1 MSAINFPSN
10 PTPGQKE
17 VFNGVTYT
25 WDANG
30 GKWEVTKAPFYSGA
44 TGATGAVGYG
54 LYAYGRV
61 NSVGSIQPGSV
72 NLQCVRERE
81 SGTGD
86 YLFKYTFTPGT
97 AFPPGDTEY
106 NVVATII
113 NENGQGTNPNDWQ
126 ILVQDITN
134 LGFTVKTYRSNN
146 IDFAAAHSVQVTSMT
161 TTGPSGSAS
170 AYDSWK
176 AIGNV
181 GTQTDFIASLIGP
194 QGSIGAQGTT
204 GATGPNGIDGATGPQ
219 GEAGNSITVKG
230 TVATQGDLPLVG
242 NSINDLYIVTDE
254 DGEGYVWSGSTWD
267 GVGKIQGPPGA
278 TGPIGPLGSTGAT
291 GLPGPPGATGGGFF
305 FVVGERNGAVSA
317 STFFAWG
324 NGSSARNRFVLPVD
338 CVLASLSIQ
347 FDSNITNTYR
357 AAVYIDNALDFD
369 LDCVVNPGTSSGK
382 STFTRRTLAA
392 GTVIAV
398 QSAGVGANG
407 GGRATCNLHFET
419 EGAAGASGP
428 PGPQGDPG
436 GATGPQGPI
445 GPVGLQGNPG
455 PVGATGPV
463 GPAGVG
469 DPGPA
474 GPSGA
479 TGPTGSQGPIGTV
492 VITSVATE
500 ADLPAGPLT
509 QGQGILVETPDTG
522 VDNQVFIWD
531 SGWVSIGPIQGPQGV
546 PGNPG
551 PIGATG
557 IFTTTLKCLLRDN
570 SDLNNTPLAT
580 DSGTGIIPANFRERP
595 VIDTTTL
602 VNSGGWTFD
611 VPIPAVPEEAR
622 AIIVPATGLY
632 MIQVNAYL
640 FNTTGSART
649 NTGMKIAIGPSGFQT
664 LQPETAASAYIRL
677 SNQISSSLSFSGIFP
692 MQTGDEISLYFAR
705 MGTSNAT
712 AVSLSGN
719 SSTISIVKIA

>member
-10 PTPGQKE
+10 PTPGQQE

-30 GKWEVTKAPFYSGA
+30 LKWEVTKAPFYSGA
-44 TGATGAVGYG
+44 TGATGSVGYG

-61 NSVGSIQPGSV
+61 NSVGDIQPGSV
-72 NLQCVRERE
+72 NLQCTRIRVN
-81 SGTGD
+81 GD
-86 YLFKYTFTPGT
+86 YIYQYRFTPGT
-97 AFPPGDTEY
+97 EFPPGDTEY
-106 NVVATII
+106 NVVATIV
-113 NENGQGTNPNDWQ
+113 NESGQTIPPNDWG

-134 LGFTVKTYRSNN
+134 VGFDVKTYRSNN

-204 GATGPNGIDGATGPQ
+204 GATGPNGLDGATGPQ

-230 TVATQGDLPLVG
+230 TVATFGDLPTVN
-242 NSINDLYIVTDE
+242 NSINDLWIVTDE
-254 DGEGYVWSGSTWD
+254 DGEGYVWNGASWD

-278 TGPIGPLGSTGAT
+278 TGPLGPLGSTGAT

-305 FVVGERNGAVSA
+305 FVVGERNGAVSGT
-317 STFFAWG
+317 TFFSWG
-324 NGSSARNRFVLPVD
+324 NGATTRNRFYVPVD
-338 CVLASLSIQ
+338 CDLASLSIQ
-347 FDSNITNTYR
+347 FDSNISNTYT
-357 AAVYIDNALDFD
+357 AAVYINNTLRTE
-369 LDCVVNPGTSSGK
+369 LNCVVNPGTAAGK
-382 STFTRRTLAA
+382 STFALEGITA
-392 GTVIAV
+392 GDSIAV
-398 QSAGVGANG
+398 QSTGVGANG
-407 GGRATCNLHFET
+407 GGRATCNVHFQT
-419 EGAAGASGP
+419 KGAAGASGP

-445 GPVGLQGNPG
+445 GPVGLQGLTG

-479 TGPTGSQGPIGTV
+479 TGITGIQGPIGTV
-492 VITSVATE
+492 VITSVSTE
-500 ADLPAGPLT
+500 ANLPAGPLT
-509 QGQGILVETPDTG
+509 QGEGILVETPDTG
-522 VDNQVFIWD
+522 VANQVFVWD
-531 SGWVSIGPIQGPQGV
+531 GGWVSIGPIQGPQGV

-551 PIGATG
+551 PTGATG
-557 IFTTTLKCLLRDN
+557 VFTTTLKCILRDN
-570 SDLNNTPLAT
+570 GDINDTPLAT
-580 DSGTGIIPANFRERP
+580 DPSVGLIPANFRERP

-611 VPIPAVPEEAR
+611 VPIPAIPQEAR

-632 MIQVNAYL
+632 MVQVNAYL
-640 FNTTGSART
+640 LNTTGIART
-649 NTGMKIAIGPSGFQT
+649 NTGMKIAIGPNGSQA

-677 SNQISSSLSFSGIFP
+677 SNQITSSLSFSGIFP
-692 MQTGDEISLYFAR
+692 MQTGDEISLYFSR
-705 MGTSNAT
+705 MGTSSTT
-712 AVSLSGN
+712 AVTLIGAA
-719 SSTISIVKIA
+719 STISIVKIA

>member
-10 PTPGQKE
+10 PTPGQQE
-17 VFNGVTYT
+17 VYNGVTYT

-30 GKWEVTKAPFYSGA
+30 LKWVVTQAPFYSGS
-44 TGATGAVGYG
+44 TGATGSVGYG

-61 NSVGSIQPGSV
+61 NSVGNIQPGSV
-72 NLQCVRERE
+72 NLTCTRIRVN
-81 SGTGD
+81 GD
-86 YLFKYTFTPGT
+86 FIYQYRFIPGT
-97 AFPPGDTEY
+97 EFPPGDEEY

-113 NENGQGTNPNDWQ
+113 NEGGQTTNPNDWQ

-134 LGFTVKTYRSNN
+134 LGFDVKTYRSNN

-194 QGSIGAQGTT
+194 VGSVGPLGST
-204 GATGPNGIDGATGPQ
+204 GATGISGLDGATGPQ

-230 TVATQGDLPLVG
+230 TVATFGDLPAPTPS
-242 NSINDLYIVTDE
+242 NINDLYIVADE
-254 DGEGYVWSGSTWD
+254 DGEGYVSNGSTWD
-267 GVGKIQGPPGA
+267 AVGKIQGPPGS
-278 TGPIGPLGSTGAT
+278 TGPLGPLGSTGST

-305 FVVGERNGAVSA
+305 FVVGERNGAVGGTS
-317 STFFAWG
+317 FFAWG
-324 NGSSARNRFVLPVD
+324 NGASSRNRFYVPVD
-338 CVLASLSIQ
+338 CVLTSLSIQ
-347 FDSNITNTYR
+347 FDSNIGNNYE
-357 AAVYIDNALDFD
+357 AAIYINNSLDPT
-369 LDCVVNPGTSSGK
+369 LICPVSAGTAAGK
-382 STFTRRTLAA
+382 STFPRVNIPA
-392 GTVIAV
+392 GTAIAV
-398 QSAGVGANG
+398 ASNNIAASG
-407 GGRATCNLHFET
+407 GGRATCNVHFET

-428 PGPQGDPG
+428 PGPPGDPG
-436 GATGPQGPI
+436 GATGPVGPL
-445 GPVGLQGNPG
+445 GPVGLTGNPG
-455 PVGATGPV
+455 PVGATGLV

-469 DPGPA
+469 DPGPS

-479 TGPTGSQGPIGTV
+479 TGPTGIQGPIGTV

-509 QGQGILVETPDTG
+509 QGEGILVETPDAG
-522 VDNQVFIWD
+522 VANQVFVWD

-557 IFTTTLKCLLRDN
+557 IFTTTLKCVLRDN
-570 SDLNNTPLAT
+570 SDINDSPLAT
-580 DSGTGIIPANFRERP
+580 DPSLGLIPANFRERP

-649 NTGMKIAIGPSGFQT
+649 NNGMKIAIGPNGSQA

-677 SNQISSSLSFSGIFP
+677 SNQISTSLSFSGIFP
-692 MQTGDEISLYFAR
+692 MQTGDEVSLFFSR
-705 MGTSNAT
+705 MGTANAS
-712 AVSLSGN
+712 AVSLVGS
-719 SSTISIVKIA
+719 SSTICIVKIA